1 MFGKHIYG
9 AKGGHAAE
17 EFNRLKT
24 LYLKHEEFRLK
35 EK

>member
-9 AKGGHAAE
+9 AKGSEE

-24 LYLKHEEFRLK
+24 LYIRH
-35 EK
+35 